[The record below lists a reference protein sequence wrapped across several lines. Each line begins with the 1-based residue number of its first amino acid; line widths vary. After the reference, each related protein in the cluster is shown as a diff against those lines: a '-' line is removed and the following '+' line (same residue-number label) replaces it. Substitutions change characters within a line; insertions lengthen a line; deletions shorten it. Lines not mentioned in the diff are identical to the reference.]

1 MSELIDRRYRKYQQ
15 WKEIFF
21 TRIEKGNV
29 LVIGSDA
36 FIEKQLKN
44 DFPLA
49 DFYFVNISDIQSIKK
64 IENELVK
71 QGNQFFSKIIPNRP
85 LWGKADSSEYQ
96 MTEQLFRSLL
106 GPNIK
111 EVGSKVKSLSGQ
123 EALLWSILEDLVV

>member
-21 TRIEKGNV
+21 SGNEKGNV
-29 LVIGSDA
+29 LVIGFDD
-36 FIEKQLKN
+36 FIEKQLKI
-44 DFPLA
+44 DFPLVN
-49 DFYFVNISDIQSIKK
+49 FYFVNISDIQSIKT
-64 IENELVK
+64 IENELLE
-71 QGNQFFSKIIPNRP
+71 QGNQFFTKIIPNRP
-85 LWGKADSSEYQ
+85 LWGLADSSEYQ

-123 EALLWSILEDLVV
+123 EAQLWSILGDLVV

>member
-21 TRIEKGNV
+21 SRTEKGNV
-29 LVIGSDA
+29 LVIGFDDFVA
-36 FIEKQLKN
+36 KQLKI
-44 DFPLA
+44 DFPLVN
-49 DFYFVNISDIQSIKK
+49 FYFVNISDIQSLKT
-64 IENELVK
+64 IENELAI
-71 QGNQFFSKIIPNRP
+71 QGNHFFSKIIPNRP
-85 LWGKADSSEYQ
+85 LWGLADSSEYQ